1 MKDLLKEN
9 QITKLLGIRY
19 PIIEGG
25 MAQIGDGNLAAAIS
39 NEGGFGQIAISGM
52 SPNKFRQ
59 ELELAASKTSLPF
72 GVNIPISGHFSY
84 NEYFDVIEENK
95 ELISAV
101 SLSSGD
107 PRSYIPF
114 FKNLGL
120 KVMVVVGTVKHARNA
135 EKAGADIVIC
145 EGFEAGGRNS
155 PYELTLFSLIPQVR
169 RAVQIPVVAA
179 GGISS
184 GQGMLA
190 ALVLG
195 ADGVQIGTRFIA
207 TKECIAHESYK
218 QLLVDSNDSDTTI
231 MERSIGGVNRV
242 VKSNYVDGVLQLE
255 KQAISFQ
262 ELFPYINGYK
272 NKLGALQGN
281 LEEGW
286 VHAGQSVGLIDSIV
300 SVEEL
305 FVQIMQELKQSHQSL
320 FQNVEQILK

>member
-1 MKDLLKEN
+1 MDVLLKRN
-9 QITKLLGIRY
+9 RVTKLLDIRY

-39 NEGGFGQIAISGM
+39 NEGGLGQIAISGL
-52 SPNKFRQ
+52 SPKQLRQ
-59 ELELAASKTSLPF
+59 EIELAVSKTPF
-72 GVNIPISGHFSY
+72 PIGVNIPISGHFSY
-84 NEYFDVIEENK
+84 NEYFDVIKENK
-95 ELISAV
+95 GQISAV

-114 FKNLGL
+114 FKELGM
-120 KVMVVVGTVKHARNA
+120 KVMVVVGTVKHAKNA
-135 EKAGADIVIC
+135 EIAGADLVIC

-155 PYELTLFSLIPQVR
+155 PYELTLFCLIPQISK
-169 RAVQIPVVAA
+169 AVSIPVVAA

-184 GQGMLA
+184 GSGMLA

-207 TKECIAHESYK
+207 TKECSAHESYK
-218 QLLVDSNDSDTTI
+218 QLLVNSKDSDTII

-242 VKSNYVDGVLQLE
+242 VRSNYVDHVLQLE
-255 KQAISFQ
+255 KRALTFE
-262 ELFPYINGYK
+262 ELFPFINGYK
-272 NKLGALQGN
+272 NKLGAKLGN

-300 SVEEL
+300 SVENL
-305 FVQIMQELKQSHQSL
+305 FIQLMNELKQSYQSL
-320 FQNVEQILK
+320 SQNVEQLI